1 MMITKYEFCSLPI
14 AVGMRLDQYLVLIF
28 PSYSRSMLQKN
39 IKLGKVCINNVV
51 EQSAKYK
58 IKSKDK
64 IEVELENISKTELDP
79 ENIKL
84 NIVFEDD
91 DIIIVDK
98 PVGLISHP
106 GAGNPRGTL
115 VNALLHHDIKL
126 ADLPRAGLIHRLDK
140 DTSGL
145 LIIAKNINSY
155 NKLVVAMQEREINRS
170 YFAIVQ
176 GALISGGEVDA
187 PIGRH
192 PKLRTKMAVVATGR
206 QAQTSYRINEKFPAH
221 TAIVLQLHTGRT
233 HQIRVHMQHIRV
245 PLVGD
250 QTYKVQKTLDAKISD
265 ALKVAIRDFRRQ
277 ALHAMHLD
285 LVHPVTG
292 VALSFD
298 SPLPDDIQQLI
309 QALRADKDRH

>member
-265 ALKVAIRDFRRQ
+265 ELKVAIRDFRRQ

>member
-1 MMITKYEFCSLPI
+1 MIITKYEFCSLPI
-14 AVGMRLDQYLVLIF
+14 AKGLRLDQYLALLF
-28 PSYSRSMLQKN
+28 PNYSRSMLQKN
-39 IKLGKVCINNVV
+39 IKQGSVYINNVV
-51 EQSAKYK
+51 EKSAKYK
-58 IKSKDK
+58 IKARDQ
-64 IEVELENISKTELDP
+64 IAIELELISKTELDP

-84 NIVFEDD
+84 NIVFEDG
-91 DIIIVDK
+91 DIIIIDK

-145 LIIAKNINSY
+145 LIIAKNINAY
-155 NKLVVAMQEREINRS
+155 NKLVSAMQEREINRS

-192 PKLRTKMAVVATGR
+192 PKLRTKMAVLETGKP
-206 QAQTSYRINEKFPAH
+206 AQTSYRINEKFRAH

-245 PLVGD
+245 PIVGD

-265 ALKVAIRDFRRQ
+265 ALKTEIHNFRRQ
-277 ALHAMHLD
+277 ALHAMHLE

-298 SPLPDDIQQLI
+298 SPLPDDIQQLL
-309 QALRADKDRH
+309 QALRTDKG